1 VIVASYADN
10 PVQEVSLN
18 STMLRHFVAYH
29 IAENRTLWSY
39 VDQLS
44 ADQFVADIAY
54 AHGSIRN
61 QLVHMLSVD
70 ATWLAGLRGQPIPE
84 PLDPTQYDSPLH
96 LNVQWD
102 ALARELQIYVDE
114 LVDIDLMAQPLTD
127 EDANLYVWQV
137 VLHLVNHGT
146 DHRAQVLRC
155 LHDAGIK
162 TVSQDYIFYAYD
174 YPL

>member
-1 VIVASYADN
+1 MQA
-10 PVQEVSLN
+10 Q
-18 STMLRHFVAYH
+18 MLRHFVAYH
-29 IAENRTLWSY
+29 VAENATLWTY

-44 ADQFVADIAY
+44 AAQFVADIAY

-84 PLDPTQYDSPLH
+84 PLDPTQYDSPML
-96 LNVQWD
+96 LKAQWGVLAQQLQTYVSLISD
-102 ALARELQIYVDE
+102 A
-114 LVDIDLMAQPLTD
+114 DLMTQPLTD

-137 VLHLVNHGT
+137 LLHLVNHGT
-146 DHRAQVLRC
+146 DHRAHLLRC
-155 LHDAGIK
+155 LHEAGVK

-174 YPL
+174 VPFPSLGT

>member
-1 VIVASYADN
+1 MQA
-10 PVQEVSLN
+10 Q
-18 STMLRHFVAYH
+18 MLRHFVAYH
-29 IAENRTLWSY
+29 IAENATLWSY

-44 ADQFVADIAY
+44 ADQMVADIAY

-70 ATWLAGLRGQPIPE
+70 ATWLAGLKGLPIPE
-84 PLDPTQYDSPLH
+84 PLDPTQYDSPML
-96 LNVQWD
+96 LKAQWD
-102 ALARELQIYVDE
+102 DVAQQLHTYVMALSDTDV
-114 LVDIDLMAQPLTD
+114 MTQPLTD
-127 EDANLYVWQV
+127 DDANLYVWRV

-155 LHDAGIK
+155 VHDAGVK

-174 YPL
+174 YPIPHTTIN

>member
-1 VIVASYADN
+1 MQI
-10 PVQEVSLN
+10 Q
-18 STMLRHFVAYH
+18 MLRHFVAYH
-29 IAENRTLWSY
+29 VAENAVLWTY
-39 VDQLS
+39 IDQLT

-70 ATWLAGLRGQPIPE
+70 ATWLAGLTGLPIPE
-84 PLDPTQYDSPLH
+84 PLDPMHYDAPDQLK
-96 LNVQWD
+96 VEWD
-102 ALARELQIYVDE
+102 ALAHALYTYVDE
-114 LVDIDLMAQPLTD
+114 LVDADLMTQPLTD

-155 LHDAGIK
+155 LHDAGVK

-174 YPL
+174 VPFPSMRA